1 MPLNNKVDFIVW
13 WYDNFDMSS
22 FQMDV
27 AYVPMKSSH

>member
-1 MPLNNKVDFIVW
+1 MPLNNEVDIVW

-22 FQMDV
+22 SQMDV